1 MESGVGGNK
10 EQQLRSPVL
19 MMREEEGAMADAHGG
34 PSLEEGSIHEE
45 GGGGEEGRDWP
56 LGSEE
61 GQSHEGVESWGKKR
75 PED

>member
-1 MESGVGGNK
+1 
-10 EQQLRSPVL
+10 
-19 MMREEEGAMADAHGG
+19 MMREEKGAMADAHGG
-34 PSLEEGSIHEE
+34 LPLRRGPYMRRGV
-45 GGGGEEGRDWP
+45 GGGKEGRDWP